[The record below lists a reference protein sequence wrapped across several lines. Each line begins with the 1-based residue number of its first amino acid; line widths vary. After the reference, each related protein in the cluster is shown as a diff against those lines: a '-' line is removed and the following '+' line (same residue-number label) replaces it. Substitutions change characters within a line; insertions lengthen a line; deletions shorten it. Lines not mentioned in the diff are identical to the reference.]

1 MKKLTLIILL
11 ALFLCSCGFKVVK
24 QSELQNYYIS
34 KVEATGE
41 NKINYIIRN
50 NLLGTFEEE
59 NKKPLKLNIK
69 TSKTKSIKEKNIK
82 NEISK
87 YEIKINVKIKTNIMG
102 QNEINITKIGEYSV
116 KENYSLTLNSENKI
130 VNSLAEEISEEII
143 TRLSDTL
150 NDS

>member
-1 MKKLTLIILL
+1 M
-11 ALFLCSCGFKVVK
+11 CSCGFKVVK

-102 QNEINITKIGEYSV
+102 QNEINITKIGEYR
-116 KENYSLTLNSENKI
+116 KRKLFFNAKQ
-130 VNSLAEEISEEII
+130 
-143 TRLSDTL
+143 
-150 NDS
+150 